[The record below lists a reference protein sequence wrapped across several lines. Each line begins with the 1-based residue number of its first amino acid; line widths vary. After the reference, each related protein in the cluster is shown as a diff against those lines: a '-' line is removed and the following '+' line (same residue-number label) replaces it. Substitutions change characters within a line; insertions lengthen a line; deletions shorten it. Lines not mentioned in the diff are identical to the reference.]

1 MAKIINTV
9 RVNVPTKPELEA
21 YLKEIMSDFA
31 DEEGELTD
39 DSVIEIRDIIMDY
52 IMDNL
57 EVEVF

>member
-9 RVNVPTKPELEA
+9 RINVPTRPELEA
-21 YLKEIMSDFA
+21 YLQEIMQDFA

-39 DSVIEIRDIIMDY
+39 DSVIEIRDILMDY

>member
-1 MAKIINTV
+1 MAKILNTI
-9 RVNVPTKPELEA
+9 RIDVPSKSELEA
-21 YLKEIMSDFA
+21 YLREIMGDFA

-39 DSVIEIRDIIMDY
+39 DSVIEIRDILMDY

>member
-9 RVNVPTKPELEA
+9 RINVPTRSELEA
-21 YLKEIMSDFA
+21 YLQEIMQDFA

-39 DSVIEIRDIIMDY
+39 DSVIEIRDILVDY